1 LKILHI
7 TASYKPA
14 FVYGG
19 PIYSVATLCEE
30 LCKVES
36 QQSMDNGQWTMDDKR
51 QSKVFVT
58 VYTTLANG
66 DIELP
71 YPSGKTETV
80 DSVSVTYFKRITKDH
95 SHFSPALLMHLWK
108 NVKNFDVVHI
118 HSWWNLVSMGAV
130 CICLLKGVRPIV
142 SPRGMLGDYTLSK
155 GKRIFHQFI
164 GKHLLKRCNFHAT
177 TTMEAK
183 EIAKR
188 VFEGE
193 DVELVDLTGDRSQKS
208 KVESLKTTVR
218 SLQIEDIN
226 KEEGAERKEQRENSS
241 LNGAPSPSERVGVRR
256 IFIIHNLVKLPA
268 QLPVK
273 TRLFDGT
280 LNLIFLSRIHH
291 KKGIELLLDALALV
305 DFPFRLSIVGEG
317 DPSYVESLKR
327 KAEGIKLDEYINWI
341 GAVYG
346 NKKYQLLADHDVFIL
361 PSYNENFANVVIE
374 AIAVGTPV
382 LLSEHVG
389 LQDYV
394 KAHDYGLVFKL
405 DELKTA
411 LEVAYQLFSAG
422 KLLINGNSLVSN
434 NSLTSKYLNMYGEV
448 FY

>member
-1 LKILHI
+1 MKTLHI

-14 FVYGG
+14 FIYGG

-51 QSKVFVT
+51 KSKVFVT

-71 YPSGKTETV
+71 YSSGKTETV

-108 NVKNFDVVHI
+108 NVKKFDVIHI

-130 CICLLKGVRPIV
+130 IVCLCRGVKPIV
-142 SPRGMLGDYTLSK
+142 SPRGMLGDYTMSK
-155 GKRIFHQFI
+155 GKSLFHRLV
-164 GKHLLKRCNFHAT
+164 GKQLLKRCNFHAT
-177 TTMEAK
+177 TAMEAK
-183 EIAKR
+183 EIAQR
-188 VFEGE
+188 VFDGK
-193 DVELVDLTGDRSQKS
+193 VEVVDLMEEKS
-208 KVESLKTTVR
+208 KKGEVKSKK
-218 SLQIEDIN
+218 N
-226 KEEGAERKEQRENSS
+226 KEQGTKRKEQRVENS
-241 LNGAPSPSERVGVRR
+241 LKGTPSPSERAGVRL
-256 IFIIHNLVKLPA
+256 FIIHNLVKLPEK
-268 QLPVK
+268 LPLRARV
-273 TRLFDGT
+273 FDGT

-317 DPSYVESLKR
+317 EPDYAENLKR
-327 KAEGIKLDEYINWI
+327 KAVSEKLDGYINWV

-346 NKKYQLLADHDVFIL
+346 DEKYQLLADHDAFIL

-394 KAHDYGLVFKL
+394 KANQYGLVFKL
-405 DELKTA
+405 DELKSS
-411 LEVAYQLFSAG
+411 LDNAYRLFSG
-422 KLLINGNSLVSN
+422 GRLSIDRMGLIDNG
-434 NSLTSKYLNMYGEV
+434 SLTDKYLEMYNEC
-448 FY
+448 FL